1 MISPGLIDKVN
12 IQVYNTAKC
21 AVGQE
26 WNYSN
31 IISPFSRIYLITEG
45 EGYILPDNN
54 MIKLKPGY
62 LYLVPSYTL
71 CGYHCVEKL
80 SQYYLHFSHS
90 LPDGLK
96 IFDQLAITQEVKAMP
111 IDLHLFERLLE
122 INPTLSLKHSDP
134 NVYKK
139 SSWKKNQM
147 EHRPNNVQL
156 ETEGIIKQLFSR
168 FINSDNAEVLQL
180 QKQSFIKKSFEYIS
194 NHLYEEI
201 RIDALANLACC
212 STDHYTR
219 QFKKITGM
227 RPMEFINRKRIEK
240 AQELLITT
248 TMSQKKISEETGFNS
263 QQYYTRIFKK
273 ISDCS
278 PEQYRKMGGLI

>member
-1 MISPGLIDKVN
+1 MISPGLIDEIKVE
-12 IQVYNTAKC
+12 IYNTAKC
-21 AVGQE
+21 TLGQE

-31 IISPFSRIYLITEG
+31 VISPFSRIYLITKG
-45 EGYILPDNN
+45 EGYILPNN
-54 MIKLKPGY
+54 KMQKLKPGY

-71 CGYHCVEKL
+71 CGYHCVEEL
-80 SQYYLHFSHS
+80 SQYYLHFSHHLS
-90 LPDGLK
+90 DGLK
-96 IFDQLAITQEVKAMP
+96 IFDQISVVNEVKALP
-111 IDLHLFERLLE
+111 IDFHLFERLLE
-122 INPTLSLKHSDP
+122 INSTLSLKYSDP
-134 NVYKK
+134 NIYEKD
-139 SSWKKNQM
+139 SWKNNRM
-147 EHRPNNVQL
+147 EHRPNHIQL

-168 FINSDNAEVLQL
+168 FIRSDSSKTLQL
-180 QKQSFIKKSFEYIS
+180 QKQSFIQKSFKYIS

-201 RIDALANLACC
+201 RIEALANLACC

-219 QFKKITGM
+219 KFKKITGM
-227 RPMEFINRKRIEK
+227 RPMEFINQKRIEK

-273 ISDCS
+273 ISRCS